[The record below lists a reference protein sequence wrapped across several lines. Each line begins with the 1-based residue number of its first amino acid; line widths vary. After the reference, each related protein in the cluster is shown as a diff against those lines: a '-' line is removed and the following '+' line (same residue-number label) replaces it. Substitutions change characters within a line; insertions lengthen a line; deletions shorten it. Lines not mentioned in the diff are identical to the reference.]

1 MQGDVGTS
9 SVPGVGLG
17 AATGPMPMLDPF
29 LQDAHDVDQVTR
41 AVLAVVAGGPS
52 VLRAALAL
60 SEGGGRRLRFVDSA
74 RAADQADLDWCHID
88 AYDDVPL
95 TAVVRTGEAVCGGVD
110 GFSGRYA
117 DFLQDLRDRGVAA
130 LAALPLPGTGSPIGG
145 LLVYLDDRSALDDRR
160 IATLTSI
167 ARRASDAVRRVR
179 LVSGR
184 QGSDAVPQEPAVP
197 EGALTTSVLL
207 EGNPRATGAARR
219 FLREHLRA
227 WGIDDEAVDDAQLCL
242 SEIVTNAVVHAG
254 TASEL
259 RVVLDHGV
267 LTVTVRDLG
276 GMGKPSAGE
285 AHPSEDL
292 DPLRVYGR
300 GLQLVD
306 ALADRWGSERDAIG
320 TTVWFAL
327 ERAGQPAEATEAVT
341 AG

>member
-1 MQGDVGTS
+1 
-9 SVPGVGLG
+9 
-17 AATGPMPMLDPF
+17 MPMLDPF
-29 LQDAHDVDQVTR
+29 LRDAADVDQVTR

-74 RAADQADLDWCHID
+74 AAADEAELAWCHID

-95 TAVVRTGEAVCGGVD
+95 TTVVRTGETVCGGLD
-110 GFSGRYA
+110 ELGGRYA
-117 DFLQDLRDRGVAA
+117 AFLADQRERGVAA
-130 LAALPLPGTGSPIGG
+130 LVALPLPGTGSPIGG
-145 LLVYLDDRSALDDRR
+145 LLVFLADRAALDERR
-160 IATLTSI
+160 VATLTSI

-184 QGSDAVPQEPAVP
+184 QGSDAVPEEPVVP

-207 EGNPRATGAARR
+207 EGDPRATGAARR

-227 WGIDDEAVDDAQLCL
+227 WGVEGEAVDDAQLCL
-242 SEIVTNAVVHAG
+242 SELVTNAVVHAG

-276 GMGKPSAGE
+276 GLGKQSTGE
-285 AHPSEDL
+285 PHPSDDL

-327 ERAGQPAEATEAVT
+327 EGTAQEADAGAVT